1 MPELL
6 SMILWAIFAFF
17 LGALPFSVWV
27 GRLAG
32 QQDIRAVGD
41 KNPGATNVLRSAG
54 FLWFSLAMMLD
65 ISKAAAPVG
74 MAYYVFGWRGW
85 GMWLIAMAPVLGHAF
100 SPFLGWR
107 GGKAVATA
115 FGAWIGLTIYTVPA
129 VSLIALGFWFG
140 LVTVSGWAIMLALI
154 TIGFYLLIF
163 NPDPLLLAILLGQ
176 IAVLGWTHREDL
188 RQRPSIRP
196 RWLRLVGLDKSA
208 APLRR
213 S

>member
-1 MPELL
+1 MPETLA
-6 SMILWAIFAFF
+6 MILWAGLAFG

-54 FLWFSLAMMLD
+54 FLWFSLAMILD

-74 MAYYVFGWRGW
+74 LAYHVFDWRGW

-100 SPFLGWR
+100 SPFLGWK

-129 VSLIALGFWFG
+129 VSLIALVFWFG
-140 LVTVSGWAIMLALI
+140 LITVSGWAIMLALL
-154 TIGFYLLIF
+154 TIGLYLIAF
-163 NPDPLLLAILLGQ
+163 NPDPLLLAVLAGQ
-176 IAVLGWTHREDL
+176 MALLGWTHRADL
-188 RQRPSIRP
+188 AVRPSLRP
-196 RWLRLVGLDKSA
+196 RWLRLLGREGPPAV
-208 APLRR
+208 
-213 S
+213 